1 MRPAPIVRVALAAL
15 AATFPMMS
23 AAAQQPQAVTLP
35 DALRRAEQVQTG
47 VVQAQ
52 ATVQNAQAARRV
64 AFGAWLPSL
73 SASGSGSDFYSG
85 QSSFDR
91 NSGIVIPGGTTT
103 QTVSLGLN
111 ASWDIFTGF
120 RRGADSRAAQAQSAA
135 AESGLVDARFQ
146 QRLTTTNAFF
156 DALGGAQLVRV
167 REASVRR
174 AEEQLKVSA
183 AKLQA
188 GTATRADSLQALVA
202 LGTARSDLLTAGSQ
216 LAAAEAG
223 LARQVGADGRVS
235 AVDDSSFY
243 RTVAPVDAAGLA
255 REAIDS
261 APQVRSRIAQVAAGR
276 AAVRSARSGYWP
288 TLSLNGSAGY
298 NGTSRSSYELV
309 SQRQLALQL
318 NWPIFNRFQRE
329 QTIVQ
334 QESQLDVAEAQAAD
348 ARRAVQSVLVAQTAA
363 LDAARERIGI
373 AETSVA
379 AATEA
384 LRVQRNRYQA
394 GVATIVD
401 VLTAQETLT
410 QAEVAVVTARFDYL
424 RAKAQIET
432 VLGRPL

>member
-1 MRPAPIVRVALAAL
+1 MSNAHLWCLALAAAL
-15 AATFPMMS
+15 IAWAPGPAT
-23 AAAQQPQAVTLP
+23 AQQPAAVTLA

-52 ATVQNAQAARRV
+52 ASVQNARAAQRAAV
-64 AFGAWLPSL
+64 GQWLPGL
-73 SASGSGSDFYSG
+73 SASGSGTDFYSG

-91 NSGIVIPGGTTT
+91 TTGVVFPGGTTT
-103 QTVSLGLN
+103 QSVSLGLS
-111 ASWDIFTGF
+111 ASWDVFTGF
-120 RRGADSRAAQAQSAA
+120 RRGADIRAAKAQGAS
-135 AESGLVDARFQ
+135 AESGLVDARYQ
-146 QRLTTTNAFF
+146 QRLITTNSFF
-156 DALGGAQLVRV
+156 DALAAAQLVRV
-167 REASVRR
+167 RDASVRR

-188 GTATRADSLQALVA
+188 GTATRADSLQALVS

-216 LAAAEAG
+216 LTAAEAA
-223 LARQVGADGRVS
+223 LARQVGADGRV
-235 AVDDSSFY
+235 AALDDSSFY
-243 RTVAPVDAAGLA
+243 RTVAPLDAAALA
-255 REAIDS
+255 REATDS
-261 APQVRSRIAQVAAGR
+261 APQVRSRAAQVEANR

-288 TLSLNGSAGY
+288 TLSLNGFAGY
-298 NGTSRSSYELV
+298 NGSSRSDYQLV
-309 SQRQLALQL
+309 GQRQLSLQL
-318 NWPIFNRFQRE
+318 SWPIFNRFQRE

-334 QESQLDVAEAQAAD
+334 QETQLDVAQAQAAD
-348 ARRAVQSVLVAQTAA
+348 TRRAVQSVVVAQAAA

-401 VLTAQETLT
+401 VLTAQEALS

-432 VLGRPL
+432 ALGRPL

>member
-1 MRPAPIVRVALAAL
+1 MTAGAPRPV
-15 AATFPMMS
+15 T
-23 AAAQQPQAVTLP
+23 AQQPAMLTLA
-35 DALRRAEQVQTG
+35 DAIRRAEQVQTG

-52 ATVQNAQAARRV
+52 AAVQTAQAARRA

-73 SASGSGSDFYSG
+73 SASGAGTDFYSG
-85 QSSFDR
+85 QQSFDR
-91 NSGIVIPGGTTT
+91 TTGIVIPGGTTT
-103 QTVSLGLN
+103 QSVALGLN
-111 ASWDIFTGF
+111 ASWDVFTGF
-120 RRGADSRAAQAQSAA
+120 RRGADARAAKAQGAA
-135 AESGLVDARFQ
+135 AESGLVDARYQ
-146 QRLTTTNAFF
+146 QRLITTNSFF
-156 DALGGAQLVRV
+156 DALAAAQLVRV
-167 REASVRR
+167 RAASVRR

-188 GTATRADSLQALVA
+188 GTATRADSLQALVS
-202 LGTARSDLLTAGSQ
+202 LGTARGDFLTAGSQ
-216 LAAAEAG
+216 LTAAEAL
-223 LARQVGADGRVS
+223 LARQVGADGRVA

-243 RTVAPVDAAGLA
+243 RAAPPLDAAALA
-255 REAIDS
+255 REATDS
-261 APQVRSRIAQVAAGR
+261 APQVRSRVAQVEAGR

-298 NGTSRSSYELV
+298 NGSSRTDYQLV

-318 NWPIFNRFQRE
+318 SWPIFNRFQRE

-334 QESQLDVAEAQAAD
+334 QESQLDIAQAQAAD
-348 ARRAVQSVLVAQTAA
+348 ARRAVQSVVLAQTAA
-363 LDAARERIGI
+363 LDAARERTAI
-373 AETSVA
+373 AETNVS

-432 VLGRPL
+432 ALGRSL